1 MTTPPL
7 SHLRVLECAT
17 FVAGPSCG
25 MTLGQLG
32 AEVLRVDLPQGG
44 SDHQRWPLATSGASL
59 YWANLNKGKR
69 SVTIDYRLPAGRE
82 LVVELATRPGAGSGV
97 FVDNLVGRSALT
109 RAELLERRSDMITM
123 RILGF
128 PDGRPAVDYTVNA
141 AVGVPYMTGLAG
153 SGEPVNHVLPAWDL
167 LTGAMAA
174 VGLLAAV
181 TQRQQTGEGAD
192 LQIALADVALSGV
205 GALGWLAE
213 ALQDGP
219 RAAHGNHVFG
229 SFGTDFATSDGERVM
244 IVALTQGQW
253 QALCDVT
260 GTGAVFDALESA
272 LGTDLREESAR
283 YELRETIG
291 SILRPWFSARP
302 IAEVREDLDRARVL
316 WGPYRTMS
324 DAAALAR
331 QDATSVASEVEQPG
345 IGRMLAT
352 TIPVRWNGGTSAPAP
367 APVLGADTEQVL
379 AEELGLSGAEIGA
392 LLQRGVVGVPGRAEA
407 S

>member
-1 MTTPPL
+1 
-7 SHLRVLECAT
+7 
-17 FVAGPSCG
+17 
-25 MTLGQLG
+25 
-32 AEVLRVDLPQGG
+32 
-44 SDHQRWPLATSGASL
+44 
-59 YWANLNKGKR
+59 
-69 SVTIDYRLPAGRE
+69 
-82 LVVELATRPGAGSGV
+82 
-97 FVDNLVGRSALT
+97 
-109 RAELLERRSDMITM
+109 
-123 RILGF
+123 
-128 PDGRPAVDYTVNA
+128 
-141 AVGVPYMTGLAG
+141 
-153 SGEPVNHVLPAWDL
+153 
-167 LTGAMAA
+167 
-174 VGLLAAV
+174 
-181 TQRQQTGEGAD
+181 
-192 LQIALADVALSGV
+192 
-205 GALGWLAE
+205 
-213 ALQDGP
+213 
-219 RAAHGNHVFG
+219 
-229 SFGTDFATSDGERVM
+229 M
-244 IVALTQGQW
+244 IVALTEGQW

-283 YELRETIG
+283 YELRETIA

-352 TIPVRWNGGTSAPAP
+352 TIPVRWDGGTSAPAP

-392 LLQRGVVGVPGRAEA
+392 LLQRGVVDVPGRAEA